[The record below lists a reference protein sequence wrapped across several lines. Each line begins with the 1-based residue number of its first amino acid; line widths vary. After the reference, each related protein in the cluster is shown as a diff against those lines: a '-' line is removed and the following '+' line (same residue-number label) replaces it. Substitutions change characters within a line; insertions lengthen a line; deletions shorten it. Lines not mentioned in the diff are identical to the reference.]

1 MAKAVQP
8 QKIRFSQAI
17 QTPLYKN
24 LVNNTLGDPVRAGR
38 FIANI
43 TSAVAVNA
51 ELQKC
56 DPGTILAGALL
67 GESLFLQPSPQ
78 LGQFYL
84 VPFKSKAKYDR
95 EGQMIEPEK
104 FKARFVL
111 GYKGYIQLALRTGQ
125 YKRLNVLEVKN
136 GELSGWDPFEERFH
150 EMHFIE
156 DFEKRMSMPTIGYIV
171 HFEYI
176 NEGHRYISRKWNQSR
191 PLREVC
197 GERLRYDDDSKRRV
211 SKWISKRLRAFRG

>member
-56 DPGTILAGALL
+56 DPGTILACTSGRKPVLTALSAVGTVLL
-67 GESLFLQPSPQ
+67 GAVQIQ
-78 LGQFYL
+78 GQ
-84 VPFKSKAKYDR
+84 V
-95 EGQMIEPEK
+95 
-104 FKARFVL
+104 
-111 GYKGYIQLALRTGQ
+111 
-125 YKRLNVLEVKN
+125 
-136 GELSGWDPFEERFH
+136 
-150 EMHFIE
+150 
-156 DFEKRMSMPTIGYIV
+156 
-171 HFEYI
+171 
-176 NEGHRYISRKWNQSR
+176 
-191 PLREVC
+191 
-197 GERLRYDDDSKRRV
+197 
-211 SKWISKRLRAFRG
+211 

>member
-56 DPGTILAGALL
+56 
-67 GESLFLQPSPQ
+67 
-78 LGQFYL
+78 
-84 VPFKSKAKYDR
+84 
-95 EGQMIEPEK
+95 
-104 FKARFVL
+104 
-111 GYKGYIQLALRTGQ
+111 
-125 YKRLNVLEVKN
+125 
-136 GELSGWDPFEERFH
+136 
-150 EMHFIE
+150 
-156 DFEKRMSMPTIGYIV
+156 
-171 HFEYI
+171 
-176 NEGHRYISRKWNQSR
+176 
-191 PLREVC
+191 
-197 GERLRYDDDSKRRV
+197 
-211 SKWISKRLRAFRG
+211 

>member
-56 DPGTILAGALL
+56 DPRHNSAGALL
-67 GESLFLQPSPQ
+67 GESLPTALSAVGTVL
-78 LGQFYL
+78 LGAVQIQ
-84 VPFKSKAKYDR
+84 
-95 EGQMIEPEK
+95 GQ
-104 FKARFVL
+104 V
-111 GYKGYIQLALRTGQ
+111 
-125 YKRLNVLEVKN
+125 
-136 GELSGWDPFEERFH
+136 
-150 EMHFIE
+150 
-156 DFEKRMSMPTIGYIV
+156 
-171 HFEYI
+171 
-176 NEGHRYISRKWNQSR
+176 
-191 PLREVC
+191 
-197 GERLRYDDDSKRRV
+197 
-211 SKWISKRLRAFRG
+211 

>member
-56 DPGTILAGALL
+56 DPGTNSCGCTSGRKPALTALSAVGTVLL
-67 GESLFLQPSPQ
+67 GAVQIQ
-78 LGQFYL
+78 GQ
-84 VPFKSKAKYDR
+84 V
-95 EGQMIEPEK
+95 
-104 FKARFVL
+104 
-111 GYKGYIQLALRTGQ
+111 
-125 YKRLNVLEVKN
+125 
-136 GELSGWDPFEERFH
+136 
-150 EMHFIE
+150 
-156 DFEKRMSMPTIGYIV
+156 
-171 HFEYI
+171 
-176 NEGHRYISRKWNQSR
+176 
-191 PLREVC
+191 
-197 GERLRYDDDSKRRV
+197 
-211 SKWISKRLRAFRG
+211 

>member
-67 GESLFLQPSPQ
+67 GEACSYS
-78 LGQFYL
+78 
-84 VPFKSKAKYDR
+84 
-95 EGQMIEPEK
+95 
-104 FKARFVL
+104 
-111 GYKGYIQLALRTGQ
+111 
-125 YKRLNVLEVKN
+125 
-136 GELSGWDPFEERFH
+136 
-150 EMHFIE
+150 
-156 DFEKRMSMPTIGYIV
+156 
-171 HFEYI
+171 
-176 NEGHRYISRKWNQSR
+176 
-191 PLREVC
+191 PLRSW
-197 GERLRYDDDSKRRV
+197 DSSTWCRSNPRPSMTV
-211 SKWISKRLRAFRG
+211 RGR